1 MANYNK
7 SVNFAV
13 KDTLQAGDPQK
24 IVSGAEID
32 TEFNNI
38 SSSSTTKIDKV
49 SSATT
54 GNIAQFT
61 AAGAL
66 QDSGSATTDFAPAE
80 AGVPAGSVTAF
91 AGQSAPSG
99 WLECNGLAVSR
110 TGNASL
116 FSAIGTS
123 FGNGD
128 GSTTFNLP
136 DLRGEFIR
144 GWDNGRGVDSG
155 RSFGSTQLDA
165 LQQMEGSFVPGDSPQ
180 ATGVFENAGGVSSNV
195 GGFTGSID
203 SKVNFD
209 ASLVARTADETRP
222 RNVAMMYIIKA

>member
-49 SSATT
+49 TAATT
-54 GNIAQFT
+54 GNVPQFT
-61 AAGAL
+61 ATGTIE
-66 QDSGSATTDFAPAE
+66 DSGKNPDQLGS
-80 AGVPAGSVTAF
+80 PAGTVSAF
-91 AGQSAPSG
+91 AGTSEPDGYFFCDGQEVNRATNS
-99 WLECNGLAVSR
+99 E
-110 TGNASL
+110 L
-116 FSAIGTS
+116 FSAIGTT
-123 FGNGD
+123 FGSGD
-128 GSTTFNLP
+128 GSTTFNVP

-155 RSFGSTQLDA
+155 RSFGSFQDHA
-165 LQQMEGSFVPGDSPQ
+165 LENHEHEGNGLITLGGSLILN
-180 ATGVFENAGGVSSNV
+180 NAGNDAKNTSDTGGVINANV
-195 GGFTGSID
+195 S
-203 SKVNFD
+203 
-209 ASLVARTADETRP
+209 DETRP

>member
-49 SSATT
+49 TSATT
-54 GNIAQFT
+54 GNVPQFT
-61 AAGAL
+61 ATGSIE
-66 QDSGSATTDFAPAE
+66 DSGENPTSLGSPS
-80 AGVPAGSVTAF
+80 GSVIAF
-91 AGQSAPSG
+91 AGTSAPDG
-99 WLECNGLAVSR
+99 WYLCQGQEISR
-110 TGNASL
+110 ATNSSL
-116 FSAIGTS
+116 FSAIGTN
-123 FGNGD
+123 FGSGN

-144 GWDNGRGVDSG
+144 GLDAGRGVDSG
-155 RSFGSTQLDA
+155 RSLGSSQSGEVGPHDHPTNADKWFGSRGVQIGASTTNP
-165 LQQMEGSFVPGDSPQ
+165 EGIDLRVGFR
-180 ATGVFENAGGVSSNV
+180 NASVSDNS
-195 GGFTGSID
+195 G
-203 SKVNFD
+203 
-209 ASLVARTADETRP
+209 DETRP
-222 RNVAMMYIIKA
+222 RNIALNYIIKA

>member
-61 AAGAL
+61 ATGAL
-66 QDSGSATTDFAPAE
+66 ADS
-80 AGVPAGSVTAF
+80 
-91 AGQSAPSG
+91 GQSASSIMPTGFIGPFAGTTAPQG
-99 WLECNGLAVSR
+99 WLFCNG
-110 TGNASL
+110 
-116 FSAIGTS
+116 
-123 FGNGD
+123 
-128 GSTTFNLP
+128 
-136 DLRGEFIR
+136 
-144 GWDNGRGVDSG
+144 
-155 RSFGSTQLDA
+155 
-165 LQQMEGSFVPGDSPQ
+165 
-180 ATGVFENAGGVSSNV
+180 
-195 GGFTGSID
+195 
-203 SKVNFD
+203 
-209 ASLVARTADETRP
+209 
-222 RNVAMMYIIKA
+222 

>member
-54 GNIAQFT
+54 GNVPQFT
-61 AAGAL
+61 ATGSIE
-66 QDSGSATTDFAPAE
+66 DSGENPTSLGSPS
-80 AGVPAGSVTAF
+80 GSVIAF
-91 AGQSAPSG
+91 AGTSAPDG
-99 WLECNGLAVSR
+99 WYLCQGQEISR
-110 TGNASL
+110 ATNSSL
-116 FSAIGTS
+116 FSAIGTT
-123 FGNGD
+123 FGSGD

-136 DLRGEFIR
+136 DLRGEFLR
-144 GWDNGRGVDSG
+144 AWDDGRGVDAG
-155 RSFGSTQLDA
+155 RGIGTGQPSTIVYGAAQQPGAGFGNSFYDA
-165 LQQMEGSFVPGDSPQ
+165 DLIPALEEDGVSPQ
-180 ATGVFENAGGVSSNV
+180 LTGTNAYQTRGTGGSA
-195 GGFTGSID
+195 GW
-203 SKVNFD
+203 
-209 ASLVARTADETRP
+209 ARAGRTVRP
-222 RNVAMMYIIKA
+222 RNQALLACIKF